1 MKKSFVLTATL
12 LSLSAASQ
20 AAIIWSDDYS
30 SGRDTDIID
39 PNPYSYTGSAGNDYG
54 ITTGDNAFT
63 VANGYL
69 NIADT
74 TTATTPFI
82 QVASNRF
89 STTTFNAGDT
99 FTVSMDIRV
108 NSLSIATSGS
118 ASAPRFT
125 IFTGNANSGGES
137 LTVGFTYGNFNGQ
150 PNNTLGFYKG
160 GASAGGVNLA
170 NGIGVGSA
178 GFNFGVYDST
188 TATNNDTGGW
198 FRITV
203 NMTQGSQAYTG
214 SITNLTTSDSASFSG
229 GLVNAL
235 NWGDNVNGG
244 VRIFAGQGGLSNFDI
259 DNLVVNHVPEP
270 SSVALFGGLGALAL
284 LRRRRA

>member
-1 MKKSFVLTATL
+1 MKKSLALTATL

-74 TTATTPFI
+74 TAAVTPFV
-82 QVASNRF
+82 QVTTNRF
-89 STTTFNAGDT
+89 TTTTFNAGDK

-108 NSLSIATSGS
+108 NSLSIASSGS

-125 IFTGNANSGGES
+125 IFTGNPNSGSES
-137 LTVGFTYGNFNGQ
+137 LTVGFTYANFSGQ
-150 PNNTLGFYKG
+150 PANSLGFTARVPPPPRRTWPT
-160 GASAGGVNLA
+160 ASA
-170 NGIGVGSA
+170 
-178 GFNFGVYDST
+178 
-188 TATNNDTGGW
+188 
-198 FRITV
+198 
-203 NMTQGSQAYTG
+203 
-214 SITNLTTSDSASFSG
+214 
-229 GLVNAL
+229 
-235 NWGDNVNGG
+235 
-244 VRIFAGQGGLSNFDI
+244 
-259 DNLVVNHVPEP
+259 
-270 SSVALFGGLGALAL
+270 
-284 LRRRRA
+284 